1 MTEAEI
7 TADAVESLVACLLE
21 MAEVK
26 TNPVLQVI
34 NSEIPLQENKKYPAD
49 LLQFSGLGW
58 RAYYHCHPASR
69 AGNHRFKGEHGHFH
83 IFVRLDDV
91 GNEAERWSHL
101 VALAMDNMGQP
112 LGWFT
117 VDEWVTGETWI
128 ESDMLSIYLKSI
140 PYNNS
145 SITKLVERWVLSLLA
160 VSRDEVHSVL
170 IERDKALKQRQL
182 NVDKLT
188 VKQDK
193 GIYLLSERPIN
204 LIKLLD
210 EITNINELDQ

>member
-1 MTEAEI
+1 MTEAEL
-7 TADAVESLVACLLE
+7 TADPVESLVACLLE
-21 MAEVK
+21 MAELE

-34 NSEIPLQENKKYPAD
+34 NPEIPLQENKKYPAE
-49 LLQFSGLGW
+49 LLQFNKLGW

-91 GNEAERWSHL
+91 ENEPERWSHL

-117 VDEWVTGETWI
+117 VNDWVTGETWI
-128 ESDMLSIYLKSI
+128 DSDMLSTYLKSI
-140 PYNNS
+140 PYDNS
-145 SITKLVERWVLSLLA
+145 SITKLVERWLLSLLT
-160 VSRDEVHSVL
+160 VSRDEVHSIL
-170 IERDKALKQRQL
+170 IDRDKALKQKQL

-204 LIKLLD
+204 LIKLID
-210 EITNINELDQ
+210 EITKINELDQ